1 MSLLNVG
8 ISALTTNQTLLQV
21 TGNNI
26 SNAGVESYSR
36 QRAEVSTRP
45 EQLLGGSYQG
55 AGNIVD
61 NISRVVDQFLITQ
74 IQLDTS
80 SRSSL
85 ETFARNMEQVD
96 GLLSDDFSGLSATLS
111 EFFAAIESSAQ
122 DPTSEPARQVVI
134 TQAESLALK
143 INNLSGRVEQ
153 QLNSVD
159 GQLRA
164 LSSQATTLAKGI
176 ASLNEGIAD
185 QVARGGGA
193 QPNQLLDQRDEMLRQ
208 LAEIVNIST
217 VKDGNDLNVFVG
229 NGLPLVTGVNALALD
244 TQQGVDGVDIMLVG
258 RGNVSQRVTH
268 FMSGGE
274 MGGLLDFREVGGDLL
289 NAIGRIGIG
298 LADSVNQQ
306 NALGIDLDGNA
317 GGTIFRDVNAGTIPQ
332 SRIIADGDNSAP
344 TLQNMAINIT
354 DVGQLTTSD
363 YRLSV
368 VDNDGAAPLDYRILR
383 VSDNATTIVN
393 GVAGAQSIAID
404 GFSID
409 ISSATQA
416 NLALNDQFR
425 IRPTRAGGADTTVDI
440 TRLQELAY
448 SVPVVT
454 DAKIGNN
461 GTGVISSGEMLAIV
475 DDSALALNPANPI
488 YQSAGVLAAP
498 VLIQFTTATDYTVYE
513 TSDPFNPAVLFSG
526 TIIPGQ
532 KNEIFGSQG
541 TDPNFIGFQVTI
553 DGAPQVNDE
562 FTIDFNQNGSSDN
575 RNAAALSGIRAQNI
589 LDGNSTNFENSYG
602 SLIERIGT
610 QTAQAKV
617 GRDASESLLFQSQ
630 ASRDSMAGVNLDE
643 EAANLIKFEQAYNA
657 SAQLITVARQIFD
670 TLLSSLR

>member
-8 ISALTTNQTLLQV
+8 ISALTTNQKLLQV

-55 AGNIVD
+55 TGNTVD

-85 ETFARNMEQVD
+85 EAFARNMEQVD
-96 GLLSDDFSGLSATLS
+96 GLLSDDFSGLSAILS

-143 INNLSGRVEQ
+143 INNLSDRVEQ
-153 QLNSVD
+153 QLNFVD

-217 VKDGNDLNVFVG
+217 VKDGNDLNVFIG
-229 NGLPLVTGVNALALD
+229 NGLPLVTGFKALALD
-244 TQQGVDGVDIMLVG
+244 TQQGVDGVNIMLVG
-258 RGNVSQRVTH
+258 RGSVSQRVTH
-268 FMSGGE
+268 LMSGGE

-289 NAIGRIGIG
+289 NVIGRIGIG

-393 GVAGAQSIAID
+393 GIAGAQSIAID

-440 TRLQELAY
+440 TRQQELAY

-461 GTGVISSGEMLAIV
+461 GTGVISSGEMLAVV
-475 DDSALALNPANPI
+475 DDSALALTPANPI

-602 SLIERIGT
+602 RLIERIGT

>member
-229 NGLPLVTGVNALALD
+229 NGLPLVTGLNALALD
-244 TQQGVDGVDIMLVG
+244 TQQGVDGVEIMLVG
-258 RGNVSQRVTH
+258 RGSVSQRVTH
-268 FMSGGE
+268 LMSGGE

-332 SRIIADGDNSAP
+332 SRIIADGDNSAA

>member
-229 NGLPLVTGVNALALD
+229 NGLPLVTGLNALALD
-244 TQQGVDGVDIMLVG
+244 TQQGVDGVEIMLVG
-258 RGNVSQRVTH
+258 RGSVSQRVTH
-268 FMSGGE
+268 LMSGGE

-475 DDSALALNPANPI
+475 DDSALALNPTNPI

>member
-244 TQQGVDGVDIMLVG
+244 TQQGVDGVEIMLVG
-258 RGNVSQRVTH
+258 RGSVSQRVTH
-268 FMSGGE
+268 LMSGGE

-383 VSDNATTIVN
+383 VSDNTTTIVN

>member
-8 ISALTTNQTLLQV
+8 ISALTTNQKLLQV

-55 AGNIVD
+55 TGNIVD

-85 ETFARNMEQVD
+85 EAFARNMEQVD
-96 GLLSDDFSGLSATLS
+96 GLLSDDFSGLSAILS

-143 INNLSGRVEQ
+143 INNLSDRVEQ
-153 QLNSVD
+153 QLNFVD

-217 VKDGNDLNVFVG
+217 VKDGNDLNVFIG
-229 NGLPLVTGVNALALD
+229 NGLPLVTGFKALALD
-244 TQQGVDGVDIMLVG
+244 TQQGVDGVNIMLVG
-258 RGNVSQRVTH
+258 RGSVSQRVTH
-268 FMSGGE
+268 LMSGGE

-289 NAIGRIGIG
+289 NVIGRIGIG

-393 GVAGAQSIAID
+393 GIAGAQSIAID

-440 TRLQELAY
+440 TRQQELAY

-475 DDSALALNPANPI
+475 DDSALALTPANPI

-602 SLIERIGT
+602 RLIERIGT

>member
-383 VSDNATTIVN
+383 VSDNTTTIVN

-475 DDSALALNPANPI
+475 DDSALALNPTNPI

>member
-55 AGNIVD
+55 TGNIVD

-229 NGLPLVTGVNALALD
+229 NGLPLVTGLNALALD
-244 TQQGVDGVDIMLVG
+244 TQQGVDGVEIMLVG
-258 RGNVSQRVTH
+258 RGSVSQRVTH
-268 FMSGGE
+268 LMSGGE

-332 SRIIADGDNSAP
+332 SRIIADGDNSAA

-475 DDSALALNPANPI
+475 DDSALALNPTNPI

>member
-258 RGNVSQRVTH
+258 RGSVSQRVTH
-268 FMSGGE
+268 LMSGGE

-475 DDSALALNPANPI
+475 DDSALALNPTNPI

>member
-289 NAIGRIGIG
+289 NVIGRIGIG

>member
-8 ISALTTNQTLLQV
+8 ISALTTNQKLLQV

-55 AGNIVD
+55 TGNIVD

-85 ETFARNMEQVD
+85 EAFARNMEQVD
-96 GLLSDDFSGLSATLS
+96 GLLSDDFSGLSAILS

-143 INNLSGRVEQ
+143 INNLSDRVEQ
-153 QLNSVD
+153 QLNFVD

-217 VKDGNDLNVFVG
+217 VKDGNDLNVFIG
-229 NGLPLVTGVNALALD
+229 NGLPLVTGFKALALD
-244 TQQGVDGVDIMLVG
+244 TQQGVDGVNIMLVG
-258 RGNVSQRVTH
+258 RGSVSQRVTH
-268 FMSGGE
+268 LMSGGE

-289 NAIGRIGIG
+289 NVIGRIGIG

-393 GVAGAQSIAID
+393 GIAGAQSIAID

-440 TRLQELAY
+440 TRQQELAY

-475 DDSALALNPANPI
+475 DDSALALTPANPI

-541 TDPNFIGFQVTI
+541 TDPKFIGFQVTI

-602 SLIERIGT
+602 RLIERIGT

>member
-229 NGLPLVTGVNALALD
+229 NGLPLVTGLNALALD
-244 TQQGVDGVDIMLVG
+244 TQQGVDGVEIMLVG
-258 RGNVSQRVTH
+258 RGSVSQRVTH
-268 FMSGGE
+268 LMSGGE

>member
-1 MSLLNVG
+1 M
-8 ISALTTNQTLLQV
+8 
-21 TGNNI
+21 
-26 SNAGVESYSR
+26 
-36 QRAEVSTRP
+36 
-45 EQLLGGSYQG
+45 
-55 AGNIVD
+55 
-61 NISRVVDQFLITQ
+61 VDQFLITQ

-383 VSDNATTIVN
+383 VSDNTTTIVN

>member
-1 MSLLNVG
+1 
-8 ISALTTNQTLLQV
+8 
-21 TGNNI
+21 
-26 SNAGVESYSR
+26 
-36 QRAEVSTRP
+36 
-45 EQLLGGSYQG
+45 
-55 AGNIVD
+55 
-61 NISRVVDQFLITQ
+61 
-74 IQLDTS
+74 
-80 SRSSL
+80 
-85 ETFARNMEQVD
+85 
-96 GLLSDDFSGLSATLS
+96 
-111 EFFAAIESSAQ
+111 
-122 DPTSEPARQVVI
+122 
-134 TQAESLALK
+134 
-143 INNLSGRVEQ
+143 
-153 QLNSVD
+153 
-159 GQLRA
+159 
-164 LSSQATTLAKGI
+164 
-176 ASLNEGIAD
+176 
-185 QVARGGGA
+185 
-193 QPNQLLDQRDEMLRQ
+193 
-208 LAEIVNIST
+208 
-217 VKDGNDLNVFVG
+217 
-229 NGLPLVTGVNALALD
+229 
-244 TQQGVDGVDIMLVG
+244 
-258 RGNVSQRVTH
+258 
-268 FMSGGE
+268 
-274 MGGLLDFREVGGDLL
+274 
-289 NAIGRIGIG
+289 
-298 LADSVNQQ
+298 
-306 NALGIDLDGNA
+306 
-317 GGTIFRDVNAGTIPQ
+317 
-332 SRIIADGDNSAP
+332 
-344 TLQNMAINIT
+344 MAINIT

-475 DDSALALNPANPI
+475 DDSALALNPTNPI

>member
-289 NAIGRIGIG
+289 NVIGRIGIG

-383 VSDNATTIVN
+383 VSDNTTTIVN

>member
-153 QLNSVD
+153 QLNSAD

-274 MGGLLDFREVGGDLL
+274 MGGLLDFREVGGDLF
-289 NAIGRIGIG
+289 NVIERIGIG

-332 SRIIADGDNSAP
+332 NRIIADGDNSAP

-461 GTGVISSGEMLAIV
+461 GSGVISSGEMLAIV
-475 DDSALALNPANPI
+475 DDSALALNPTNPI

-562 FTIDFNQNGSSDN
+562 FTIDFNQSGSSDN

>member
-289 NAIGRIGIG
+289 NVIGRIGIG

-383 VSDNATTIVN
+383 VSDNTTTIVN

-475 DDSALALNPANPI
+475 DDSALALNPTNPI

>member
-332 SRIIADGDNSAP
+332 SRIIADGDNSAA

>member
-8 ISALTTNQTLLQV
+8 ISALTTNQKLLQV

-55 AGNIVD
+55 TGNTVD

-85 ETFARNMEQVD
+85 EAFARNMEQVD
-96 GLLSDDFSGLSATLS
+96 GLLSDDFSGLSAILS

-143 INNLSGRVEQ
+143 INNLSDRVEQ
-153 QLNSVD
+153 QLNFVD

-217 VKDGNDLNVFVG
+217 VKDGNDLNVFIG
-229 NGLPLVTGVNALALD
+229 NGLPLVTGFKALALD
-244 TQQGVDGVDIMLVG
+244 TQQGVDGVNIMLVG
-258 RGNVSQRVTH
+258 RGSVSQRVTH
-268 FMSGGE
+268 LMSGGE

-289 NAIGRIGIG
+289 NVIGRIGIG

-393 GVAGAQSIAID
+393 GIAGAQSIAID

-440 TRLQELAY
+440 TRQQELAY

-475 DDSALALNPANPI
+475 DDSALALTPANPI

-541 TDPNFIGFQVTI
+541 TDPKFIGFQVTI

-602 SLIERIGT
+602 RLIERIGT

>member
-8 ISALTTNQTLLQV
+8 ISALTTNQKLLQV

-55 AGNIVD
+55 TGNTVD

-85 ETFARNMEQVD
+85 EAFARNMEQVD
-96 GLLSDDFSGLSATLS
+96 GLLSDDFSGLSAILS

-143 INNLSGRVEQ
+143 INNLSDRVEQ
-153 QLNSVD
+153 QLNFVD

-217 VKDGNDLNVFVG
+217 VKDGNDLNVFIG
-229 NGLPLVTGVNALALD
+229 NGLPLVTGFKALALD
-244 TQQGVDGVDIMLVG
+244 TQQGVDGVNIMLVG
-258 RGNVSQRVTH
+258 RGSVSQRVTH
-268 FMSGGE
+268 LMSGGE

-289 NAIGRIGIG
+289 NVIGRIGIG

-393 GVAGAQSIAID
+393 GIAGAQSIAID

-440 TRLQELAY
+440 TRQQELAY

-475 DDSALALNPANPI
+475 DDSALALTPANPI

-602 SLIERIGT
+602 RLIERIGT

>member
-229 NGLPLVTGVNALALD
+229 NGLPLVTGLNALALD
-244 TQQGVDGVDIMLVG
+244 TQQGVDGVEIMLVG
-258 RGNVSQRVTH
+258 RGSVSQRVTH
-268 FMSGGE
+268 LMSGGE

-289 NAIGRIGIG
+289 NVIGRIGIG

-332 SRIIADGDNSAP
+332 SRIIADGDNSAA

-475 DDSALALNPANPI
+475 DDSALALNPTNPI

>member
-8 ISALTTNQTLLQV
+8 IGALTTNQKLLQV

-55 AGNIVD
+55 TGNTVD

-85 ETFARNMEQVD
+85 EAFARNMEQVD
-96 GLLSDDFSGLSATLS
+96 GLLSDDFSGLSAILS

-143 INNLSGRVEQ
+143 INNLSDRVEQ
-153 QLNSVD
+153 QLNFVD

-217 VKDGNDLNVFVG
+217 VKDGNDLNVFIG
-229 NGLPLVTGVNALALD
+229 NGLPLVTGFKALALD
-244 TQQGVDGVDIMLVG
+244 TQQGVDGVNIMLVG
-258 RGNVSQRVTH
+258 RGSVSQRVTH
-268 FMSGGE
+268 LMSGGE

-289 NAIGRIGIG
+289 NVIGRIGIG

-393 GVAGAQSIAID
+393 GIAGAQSIAID

-440 TRLQELAY
+440 TRQQELAY

-475 DDSALALNPANPI
+475 DDSALALTPANPI

-602 SLIERIGT
+602 RLIERIGT

>member
-475 DDSALALNPANPI
+475 DDSALALNPTNPI

>member
-383 VSDNATTIVN
+383 VSDNTTTIVN

>member
-8 ISALTTNQTLLQV
+8 IGALTTNQKLLQV

-55 AGNIVD
+55 TGNTVD

-85 ETFARNMEQVD
+85 EAFARNMEQVD
-96 GLLSDDFSGLSATLS
+96 GLLSDDFSGLSAILS

-143 INNLSGRVEQ
+143 INNLSDRVEQ
-153 QLNSVD
+153 QLNFVD

-217 VKDGNDLNVFVG
+217 VKDGNDLNVFIG
-229 NGLPLVTGVNALALD
+229 NGLPLVTGFKALALD
-244 TQQGVDGVDIMLVG
+244 TQQGVDGVNIMLVG
-258 RGNVSQRVTH
+258 RGSVSQRVTH
-268 FMSGGE
+268 LMSGGE

-289 NAIGRIGIG
+289 NVIGRIGIG

-393 GVAGAQSIAID
+393 GIAGAQSIAID

-440 TRLQELAY
+440 TRQQELAY

-475 DDSALALNPANPI
+475 DDSALALTPANPI

-541 TDPNFIGFQVTI
+541 TDPKFIGFQVTI

-602 SLIERIGT
+602 RLIERIGT